1 MTIKKMTW
9 RLTFSAIVAGLLLL
23 TAKIAVPAPNDILV
37 KDDRSSE
44 TPVSSPNG
52 GKVPSAIPLSASQ
65 LDGWRGVRL
74 AGVFD
79 NKRFYCLAEFPE
91 KFGLRDKREMDLLL
105 LLIRHDPSFK
115 YDVKC
120 YVDSSGVALG
130 HLFRLATD
138 YQDTGAARRFVMPDG
153 LTLLNL
159 DGELAEQYVL
169 EYRPKVLMKFRNLRR
184 IVPDEEESV
193 LAEEICA
200 VVATSA
206 DAYLDCAGIA
216 PVIANLKRNGMD
228 SLAGKILKECGTK

>member
-1 MTIKKMTW
+1 MTL
-9 RLTFSAIVAGLLLL
+9 RLTFSTIVAGLLLL
-23 TAKIAVPAPNDILV
+23 TVKIAVPAPKDIVV
-37 KDDRSSE
+37 KDDRPSV
-44 TPVSSPNG
+44 TPASSPKG
-52 GKVPSAIPLSASQ
+52 EKVLSTIPLSASQ

-79 NKRFYCLAEFPE
+79 RKRFYCLAEFPE

-115 YDVKC
+115 FDVKC

-138 YQDTGAARRFVMPDG
+138 YQDTSTARWFVMPNG

-169 EYRPKVLMKFRNLRR
+169 EYRPKVLMKFRNLWR
-184 IVPDEEESV
+184 IVPIEEESV
-193 LAEEICA
+193 LAEEVCE
-200 VVATSA
+200 VAHS
-206 DAYLDCAGIA
+206 DAFLDGAGIA
-216 PVIANLKRNGMD
+216 PVIENLKRNGMD
-228 SLAGKILKECGTK
+228 SLAGKILRGCGTK

>member
-1 MTIKKMTW
+1 MTW

-23 TAKIAVPAPNDILV
+23 TAKIVVPAPKDIVV
-37 KDDRSSE
+37 KDGRSSVTSTLSPDGE
-44 TPVSSPNG
+44 KVSSP
-52 GKVPSAIPLSASQ
+52 STIPLSASQ

-79 NKRFYCLAEFPE
+79 KKRFYCLAEFPE

-115 YDVKC
+115 FDVKC

-130 HLFRLATD
+130 HLFRLATE
-138 YQDTGAARRFVMPDG
+138 YQDTGTARWFVMPKG
-153 LTLLNL
+153 LALLNL

-184 IVPDEEESV
+184 IIPVEEESV

-206 DAYLDCAGIA
+206 DAYLDGAGIA

-228 SLAGKILKECGTK
+228 SLAGKILRECGTK

>member
-1 MTIKKMTW
+1 MTW
-9 RLTFSAIVAGLLLL
+9 YLTFSAIAAGLLLL
-23 TAKIAVPAPNDILV
+23 AATIAVPAPNDIIV
-37 KDDRSSE
+37 KNDRSSV
-44 TPVSSPNG
+44 TPASSPNG
-52 GKVPSAIPLSASQ
+52 EKVPSTIPLSASQ

-115 YDVKC
+115 FDVKC

-138 YQDTGAARRFVMPDG
+138 YQDTGTARWFVMPNG
-153 LTLLNL
+153 LALLNL

-184 IVPDEEESV
+184 IAPVEEESI

-200 VVATSA
+200 VVMTSA
-206 DAYLDCAGIA
+206 DAYLDGVGMK
-216 PVIANLKRNGMD
+216 PVID
-228 SLAGKILKECGTK
+228 SLRRKGMGSLADRIAKECGAP